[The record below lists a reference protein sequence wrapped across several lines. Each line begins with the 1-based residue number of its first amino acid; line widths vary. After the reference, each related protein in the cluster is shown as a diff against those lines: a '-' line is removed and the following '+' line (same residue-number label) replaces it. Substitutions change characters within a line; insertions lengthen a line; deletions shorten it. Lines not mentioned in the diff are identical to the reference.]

1 MYLSFSALGDEGDAF
16 EAQRRKNES
25 IFGGAKATKKTQ
37 KTKTELVF
45 CVNEGTDALR

>member
-1 MYLSFSALGDEGDAF
+1 MYLSFSE
-16 EAQRRKNES
+16 RKDSKTVFACASKN
-25 IFGGAKATKKTQ
+25 FGGAKATKKTQ